1 MDTGPMIEERKE
13 YTTRPHHTSPGC
25 RRAGSVCSTAELYCR
40 GDSTALRLSPSSAL
54 AFAVPALLYAIQNN
68 LNYFALQHIDA
79 QTYQLWG
86 CSKLVFAGL
95 FLRILLS
102 RQLSARKW
110 VGLGILAAGMA
121 LTTLRPGRAATSH
134 EASSTVRGIALV
146 LCTSSLSGLSSVFNE
161 WLIKFADPKAP
172 LMFKNFLL
180 YGFGALMCAA
190 GWRPSAPLGDPLLF
204 GILVVVQAL
213 CGLCVSLVLKYCDS
227 LVKGFSTSG
236 GVLLATFLSCLLFG
250 FELRTP
256 FVAGFAIVVLAFYVY
271 FVTPPA
277 TGAA

>member
-79 QTYQLWG
+79 PTYQLWG

-204 GILVVVQAL
+204 GILVVVQ
-213 CGLCVSLVLKYCDS
+213 
-227 LVKGFSTSG
+227 
-236 GVLLATFLSCLLFG
+236 
-250 FELRTP
+250 
-256 FVAGFAIVVLAFYVY
+256 
-271 FVTPPA
+271 VTAMGP
-277 TGAA
+277 